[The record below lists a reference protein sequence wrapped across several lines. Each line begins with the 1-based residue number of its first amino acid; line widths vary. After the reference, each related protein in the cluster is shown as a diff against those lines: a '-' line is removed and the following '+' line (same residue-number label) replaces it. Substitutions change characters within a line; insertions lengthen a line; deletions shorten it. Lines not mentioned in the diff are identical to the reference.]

1 MQSESAGSIFSSEI
15 SAIRPANESATL
27 EEGFSSFR
35 NSAPQSRT
43 AEESESGRKG
53 LQISKNIFFDRES
66 ASWIMLSVWE
76 KAICDGLGRKAST
89 LVELFAHTD
98 REASNRVKTPIASH
112 YDACG

>member
-1 MQSESAGSIFSSEI
+1 
-15 SAIRPANESATL
+15 
-27 EEGFSSFR
+27 
-35 NSAPQSRT
+35 
-43 AEESESGRKG
+43 
-53 LQISKNIFFDRES
+53 
-66 ASWIMLSVWE
+66 MLSVWE